1 MINVSVFV
9 RYSWSYCIMKETL
22 NPLIVFKITFLKPLF
37 KNQISYWLNHLVTSL
52 IGLLTRSTGYWLDY
66 IKKWP
71 VAVKAFDCLP
81 LCKFDTLRFLSKHPM
96 MNHQRQVWSSR
107 TRTVP
112 IHNEPI
118 QRMCREKNLTTWI
131 SLLFAAYENHIGK
144 SYGSNNGN
152 GMNFY

>member
-71 VAVKAFDCLP
+71 VAAKAFDCLP
-81 LCKFDTLRFLSKHPM
+81 LCKFDTLRFLSKHAM
-96 MNHQRQVWSSR
+96 VNQQRQVWSVHMDQLTKSDR
-107 TRTVP
+107 TYLKWTNLEDVSEEKSLKSDNVNKP
-112 IHNEPI
+112 IICSIWESY
-118 QRMCREKNLTTWI
+118 REVLWLK
-131 SLLFAAYENHIGK
+131 
-144 SYGSNNGN
+144 
-152 GMNFY
+152 